1 MSASSKKSIPLSA
14 YDRSR
19 LVTEHA
25 TRAQDAEKVLDASN
39 RIPTIDPETTNR
51 PDQHKVISNERKVL
65 VSSAEDYSSSMTI
78 VFEIVCMS

>member
-25 TRAQDAEKVLDASN
+25 TRAQDAEKVLDARN
-39 RIPTIDPETTNR
+39 HIPTINLQPTN
-51 PDQHKVISNERKVL
+51 I
-65 VSSAEDYSSSMTI
+65 
-78 VFEIVCMS
+78 